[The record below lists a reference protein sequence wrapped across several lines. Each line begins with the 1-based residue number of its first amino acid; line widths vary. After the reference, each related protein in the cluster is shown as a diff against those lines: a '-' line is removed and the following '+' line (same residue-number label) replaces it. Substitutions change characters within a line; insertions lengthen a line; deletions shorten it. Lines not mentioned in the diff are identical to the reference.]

1 MTNKVPPPALLLGL
15 AGLIPPVGLTLLAW
29 PMAGDASAQAI
40 GMLISYGALILSFLG
55 GTWWAFACREERP
68 GFALLGVA
76 VVPSLAAWAAVSF
89 LYPAE
94 ALGALALLLVAALIV
109 DAALVRRALAPGW
122 WMGLRI
128 PLSTGLALCCGLSAF
143 ALSR

>member
-1 MTNKVPPPALLLGL
+1 MTNKVPLPALLLGL
-15 AGLIPPVGLTLLAW
+15 AGLIPPVGLTVVPWLLTRNLGW
-29 PMAGDASAQAI
+29 HAGRLLEIYA
-40 GMLISYGALILSFLG
+40 ALILSFLG
-55 GTWWAFACREERP
+55 GAWWAFACREEQP
-68 GFALLGVA
+68 SFGLLAIA
-76 VVPSLAAWAAVSF
+76 VVPSLAAWAAVS
-89 LYPAE
+89 LLLPLE
-94 ALGALALLLVAALIV
+94 ALLALTLLLLAALVV